1 MTLTIA
7 VMKEAAGRERRVA
20 LTPDAI
26 GRLEKKLP
34 GVVVM
39 VEAGAGVAAG
49 FTDAAYEVAGAKL
62 VHGWGKDVA
71 DVVLRVT
78 QPEAKTK
85 LPLAAEGVLIT
96 LTAGKD
102 SWDPLSKQAGRVLA
116 LEKLPR
122 TSRAQA
128 MDVLSSQANL
138 GGYAAVLGAATKLP
152 RLMPMLMTSAG
163 SSKPAQVLVLGVG
176 VAGLQAIATAR
187 CLGAQVKAFDVRPE
201 VSEQIMSLGAKP
213 VVLNDPAM
221 TVEGKGGYA
230 GAMDEAGQEHLRN
243 LLAPFITE
251 ADVVISTAQ
260 VPGRAAPVLISADIA
275 AAMKPGSVIVDM
287 AAGGFNKAHGVKGGN
302 CPSTVA
308 DEAVEVGHGV
318 TILGETNWTST
329 VAGDASRFW
338 AQNMVNLM
346 GILVAEGK
354 LTFEDE
360 LAAAMVVVENGK
372 VVQ

>member
-7 VMKEAAGRERRVA
+7 VMNEAAGAERRVA
-20 LTPDAI
+20 MTPDAVT
-26 GRLEKKLP
+26 RLEKKLP
-34 GVVVM
+34 GVKVL

-49 FTDAAYEVAGAKL
+49 FTDAAYEVAGAEVVK
-62 VHGWGKDVA
+62 GFGKDRA

-78 QPEAKTK
+78 QPDAKAK
-85 LPLAAEGVLIT
+85 LPIKDGGVLVA
-96 LTAGKD
+96 LTHGKD
-102 SWDPLSKQAGRVLA
+102 SWDGLAKLANNVLA

-128 MDVLSSQANL
+128 LDVLSSQANL
-138 GGYAAVLGAATKLP
+138 GGYAAVLGAVQYLP

-187 CLGAQVKAFDVRPE
+187 RLGAQVKAFDVRPE

-213 VVLNDPAM
+213 VVLDDASVA
-221 TVEGKGGYA
+221 VEGKGGYA
-230 GAMDEAGQEHLRN
+230 GAMDEEGMRHLQN
-243 LLAPFITE
+243 LLAPFIAE

-260 VPGRAAPVLISADIA
+260 VPGRAAPVLISADVVG
-275 AAMKPGSVIVDM
+275 AMKPGSVIVDM

-302 CPSTVA
+302 CPLSRA
-308 DEAVEVGHGV
+308 DEVVVAGHGV
-318 TILGETNWTST
+318 SIIGETNWTST

-338 AQNMVNLM
+338 AQNMVNLL
-346 GILVAEGK
+346 GIAVVDNKVVFDDELVA
-354 LTFEDE
+354 
-360 LAAAMVVVENGK
+360 AMLVVKDGK
-372 VVQ
+372 VAQ